1 MVEKAG
7 GATSRFVVDLGDVKL
22 PEPIAER
29 IDAAIRR
36 SVLDVLAGLD
46 LQGDIPIRFRPE
58 IRGIWIDLSRQRN
71 FKLPG

>member
-7 GATSRFVVDLGDVKL
+7 GGTSQFVVDLGDVKL
-22 PEPIAER
+22 PEPVAER

-36 SVLDVLAGLD
+36 SVLDALAGLD

-58 IRGIWIDLSRQRN
+58 IRGIWVDLSRQR
-71 FKLPG
+71 KLTLRR